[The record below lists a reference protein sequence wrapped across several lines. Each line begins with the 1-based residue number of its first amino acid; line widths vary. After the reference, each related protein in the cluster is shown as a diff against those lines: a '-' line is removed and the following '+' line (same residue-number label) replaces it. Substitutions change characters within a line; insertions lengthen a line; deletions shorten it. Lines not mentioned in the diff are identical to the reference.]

1 MRDLIVLTFLHAS
14 LALSLV
20 KGETFVLKTSQIGT
34 AANVRDFQQFP
45 ATSLEFV
52 DVPRG
57 GSIAVDED
65 EGTFVMKK
73 FRNIIRS
80 VLGIGDKKIPLVS
93 TVLRGVLGCV
103 EMVSGINLLPQEK
116 ESKKNKKSRG
126 KSKKGASAVDGKEKK
141 SASGSFKNKNSA
153 SGGQAQS
160 HLSKELKMSN
170 PNYRI
175 QRELKE
181 FMKSPAPNLSVK
193 VGKNIR
199 IWIITM
205 VGTKGSLY
213 EGEKYRLRVQFPA
226 NYPTEPPSAY
236 FLQPTPRHEH
246 VYTNGDICLSL
257 LGKDWRPNMTAQS
270 IAMSIL
276 SILSGAGRKSIPMDN
291 AAHSQNKPGQKQDDW
306 VYHDDNC

>member
-1 MRDLIVLTFLHAS
+1 MLTFLHAS

-141 SASGSFKNKNSA
+141 SASGSFKNKKSA

-181 FMKSPAPNLSVK
+181 FMKSPPPNLSVK

>member
-1 MRDLIVLTFLHAS
+1 M
-14 LALSLV
+14 
-20 KGETFVLKTSQIGT
+20 QII
-34 AANVRDFQQFP
+34 
-45 ATSLEFV
+45 
-52 DVPRG
+52 PRG
-57 GSIAVDED
+57 GEISIEKD
-65 EGTFVMKK
+65 EGTLVMRKV
-73 FRNIIRS
+73 RNIIRS
-80 VLGIGDKKIPLVS
+80 FLKVTSKKAPPIAFIMK
-93 TVLRGVLGCV
+93 GVWSITEKITGLH
-103 EMVSGINLLPQEK
+103 LLPRDEDENQ
-116 ESKKNKKSRG
+116 
-126 KSKKGASAVDGKEKK
+126 KSKTKQQKKQKKKKHNK
-141 SASGSFKNKNSA
+141 SADDGEDKVAKKKDQLTKKKKQQQTS
-153 SGGQAQS
+153 GQAQS
-160 HLSKELKMSN
+160 HLSKNIKTTN

-181 FMKSPAPNLSVK
+181 FLKSPPPNLSVR

-226 NYPTEPPSAY
+226 NYPTEPPSVY
-236 FLQPTPRHEH
+236 FLQPTPKHEH

-276 SILSGAGRKSIPMDN
+276 SILSGASRKSIPMDN
-291 AAHSQNKPGQKQDDW
+291 AGHSQNKPGQKQDDW